1 MKRTVALAVAAATLV
16 SCSAPAGSG
25 ARFTPQNASPF
36 SSLHA
41 DAARVT
47 GAYFVPSFGCV
58 NVGGLAAGP
67 GKKMWFTEFEGD
79 AIGSVTT
86 DGTVSVYP
94 TGSGSQPNG
103 IVARRKTV
111 WSGGFGGTVFKSTA
125 KGALTSFPIAGAH
138 IGNLV
143 VGPDKNVWFGDY
155 GNDKVGRITKTGAIT
170 EFAMNPGSYPGSI
183 VVGPDKNFWIAEAR
197 AFLKMSVSGAIL
209 KVYNGNKKLTK
220 NETLDSIIAAPDG
233 NLYFTESAN
242 DNQTPDKIGRIT
254 TKGKISEIATLPVSS
269 YPDRMVVGKDGNVY
283 FTIHEM
289 QAVGEINLA
298 SGKVSYH
305 WLAMTHGDTG
315 AQSIAEGPD
324 KRLWLGGCY
333 TIYAVSY

>member
-25 ARFTPQNASPF
+25 ARFTPEHASPF
-36 SSLHA
+36 SLLHT

-58 NVGGLAAGP
+58 DVGGLAAGP
-67 GKKMWFTEFEGD
+67 GKKMWFTEFEGN
-79 AIGSVTT
+79 AIGSMTT

-111 WSGGFGGTVFKSTA
+111 WSGGFGGTMFKSTA

-155 GNDKVGRITKTGAIT
+155 GNDKVGRITKAGAIT
-170 EFAMNPGSYPGSI
+170 EFPLNLNAYPGSI
-183 VVGPDKNFWIAEAR
+183 AVGPDKNIWITESR
-197 AFLKMSVSGAIL
+197 SFVKMSVNGAIA
-209 KVYNGNKKLTK
+209 KIYYGNKKLTK
-220 NETLDSIIAAPDG
+220 NETLNSIVSAPDG

-254 TKGKISEIATLPVSS
+254 TKGKISEIATLPVAS

-289 QAVGEINLA
+289 QAVGEIKLA

-324 KRLWLGGCY
+324 NRLWLGGCY